1 MSLQNLLDIAD
12 ARSKQDIKLSFL
24 TDVETGELKQGL
36 SEERLKAQVEPLRYL
51 ISFFRKYPDY
61 LVDYML
67 HINEYGK
74 RTDNPYNPQNFQFF
88 FYQRIFLR
96 IVMRHRYV
104 YATFP
109 RAYSKS
115 FLSML
120 VLMLRCILYPN
131 SQLFV
136 TTGGKEQAASITIA
150 KIEELCRLI
159 PPLNNEINWD
169 RGVSKKSKDDV
180 RYVFKNKSSIDILAA
195 RPSSR
200 GQRRTGGLMEECV
213 LIDGDILNEV
223 IIPTTN
229 VNRLLPD
236 GSRHNEEIINKSQIY
251 ITTAGWK
258 NSFAYDKLIELLVQ
272 SIIEPDQAMIMG
284 GTYETPVVEGLL
296 DEDFVDQLK
305 IQGTYNDDS
314 FDREYR
320 SIWSGSV
327 ENAFYSAEKFDKHR
341 VLLQPENE
349 YSGRSSKTAYYVIGV
364 DVGRIGCTTEAMII
378 KSTPQPQGSDLKT
391 LVNIYTYE
399 AEDFETQA
407 INLKK
412 LYYKYKARILSIDAN
427 GLGVGLIDFMTKA
440 QVDPE
445 TGDDLPPFGVA
456 DGTAEDTVNLY
467 KKIKGAGVE
476 ENAMYL
482 IKANAPINTEAYSYA
497 QTQMSSGKVKFLI
510 DEQAAKVKLL
520 STKTGQNYNA
530 DQRAEYLRPFTL
542 TSILRDQM
550 LNLVEENEGVNII
563 LKQSNRGIKK
573 DKFSAFT
580 YGLYYIKK
588 QEDLARRRKKRDVSK
603 LMFFS

>member
-1 MSLQNLLDIAD
+1 MSLQNLLDLSS
-12 ARSKQDIKLSFL
+12 ARNASKQ
-24 TDVETGELKQGL
+24 GM
-36 SEERLKAQVEPLRYL
+36 SEERLKAQVPHLRKL
-51 ISFFRKYPDY
+51 IAFYREYPDY
-61 LVDYML
+61 LVDFMKGPDSTFKFY
-67 HINEYGK
+67 
-74 RTDNPYNPQNFQFF
+74 

-96 IVMRHRYV
+96 VVMRHRYV

-115 FLSML
+115 FLSMM

-131 SQLFV
+131 SHLFV

-150 KIEELCRLI
+150 KIEEICRLI
-159 PPLNNEINWD
+159 PALGNEINWD

-180 RYVFKNKSSIDILAA
+180 KYVFKNDSSIDILAA

-229 VNRLLPD
+229 VDRLLPD
-236 GSRHNEEIINKSQIY
+236 GTRHKEENVNKSQIY

-258 NSFAYDKLIELLVQ
+258 NSFAYDKLVELLIQ
-272 SIIEPDQAMIMG
+272 SIVEPDIAMVMG
-284 GTYETPVVEGLL
+284 GTYETPVTEGLL

-305 IQGTYNDDS
+305 IQGTYNDES

-341 VLLQPENE
+341 VMNQPEYE
-349 YSGRSSKTAYYVIGV
+349 ASGRNSKNTYYVIGV

-378 KSTPQPQGSDLKT
+378 KSTPQPQGSNLKT

-399 AEDFETQA
+399 AEDFEVQA

-427 GLGVGLIDFMTKA
+427 GLGVGLIDFMTKV

-445 TGDDLPPFGVA
+445 TGDTLPAFGVEG
-456 DGTAEDTVNLY
+456 GTAEDTNNLY
-467 KKIKGAGVE
+467 KKIKGPDVE
-476 ENAMYL
+476 ENAMFL
-482 IKANAPINTEAYSYA
+482 IKANAPINTEAFSYT
-497 QTQMSSGKVKFLI
+497 QTQMASGRVRFLI
-510 DEQAAKVKLL
+510 DEQVAKTKLME
-520 STKTGQNYNA
+520 TKQGQNFNA
-530 DQRAEYLRPFTL
+530 DQRNDYLRPFVL
-542 TSILRDQM
+542 TTALREQM
-550 LNLVEENEGVNII
+550 LNLVEENEGVNIL

-573 DKFSAFT
+573 DKFSACV
-580 YGLYYIKK
+580 YGLYYIKLD
-588 QEDLARRRKKRDVSK
+588 EDKKRRRKSRDISK
-603 LMFFS
+603 MLFFS